1 MREIPT
7 RKSVQVLV
15 RSSRHSITG
24 GDHVKHASLFHFIAN
39 CLFCATMFIPLSR
52 PRASSNQTSFKPGKD
67 WMDVDGKKIDCHAG
81 NIVYQEETG
90 TFFWFGEHRGNP
102 AGAACYSSKDLYN
115 WKYRGVALN
124 TGATEGL
131 KGGFIERP
139 KVAYNRKTKK
149 WVMWFHYE
157 NAGSYG
163 LAHQGVAVCDS
174 APGPYKFLE
183 HFRPNDNQSRDI
195 GMFSDDDGKTYI
207 GYAANR
213 GSSINADI
221 RMVELSEDY
230 LTVTKNDVVTNAHCE
245 GPGVLKWN
253 NVYYLLTSQCKGWTP
268 NPATYYT
275 ASKVCATYTS
285 KGSPCIGDS
294 KNTTFD
300 SQPGF
305 IFKIPGFTNGFLY
318 MGDRW
323 NGSGSTNSQ
332 YVFLPIIMTAS
343 GKMEL
348 RWHAE
353 WKYEEIFTPTP
364 VYGRNVSDFREHI
377 YVNAVDGGKLHLCD
391 LLGRDMPFPDRNVKG
406 QLLVNVHHGFANTA
420 AAKGM
425 YLAR

>member
-1 MREIPT
+1 MKRVPFF
-7 RKSVQVLV
+7 
-15 RSSRHSITG
+15 HSIAVYSFLG
-24 GDHVKHASLFHFIAN
+24 IIVMPVWLLHASSML
-39 CLFCATMFIPLSR
+39 
-52 PRASSNQTSFKPGKD
+52 TSFKPGKD

-81 NIVYQEETG
+81 NIVFQEETG
-90 TFFWFGEHRGNP
+90 TFFWFGEHRGSP
-102 AGAACYSSKDLYN
+102 AGASCYSSQDLYN

-139 KVAYNRKTKK
+139 KVAYNKKTKK
-149 WVMWFHYE
+149 YVMWFHYE
-157 NAGSYG
+157 TSGYG

-183 HFRPNDNQSRDI
+183 HFRPNGNQSRDI
-195 GMFSDDDGKTYI
+195 GMFSDENGKTYI

-213 GSSINADI
+213 GTSINADI

-253 NVYYLLTSQCKGWTP
+253 NKYYLLTSQCKGWTP

-275 ASKVCATYTS
+275 ASEVCATYTD
-285 KGSPCIGDS
+285 KGSPCIGDT

-305 IFKIPGFTNGFLY
+305 IFKIPGYTNGFLY

-323 NGSGSTNSQ
+323 NGGGSTNSQ
-332 YVFLPIIMTAS
+332 YVFLPIIMTSA

-348 RWHAE
+348 RWHNE
-353 WKYEEIFTPTP
+353 WKYEDIFTPTP
-364 VYGRNVSDFREHI
+364 VYERSISDFSTHI
-377 YVNAVDGGKLHLCD
+377 YVNAVNNGTLHGYD
-391 LLGRDMPFPDRNVKG
+391 LLGRDIPYLYQNGTDRTVMNLNRG
-406 QLLVNVHHGFANTA
+406 RMNA
-420 AAKGM
+420 ALSKGM
-425 YLAR
+425 YLIR